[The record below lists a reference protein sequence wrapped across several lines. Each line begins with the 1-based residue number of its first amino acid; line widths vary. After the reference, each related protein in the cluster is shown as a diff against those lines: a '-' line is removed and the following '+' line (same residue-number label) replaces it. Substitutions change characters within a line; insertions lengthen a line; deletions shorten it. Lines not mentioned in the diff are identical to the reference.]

1 VFRPRIIPVLLLKE
15 NILVKSTRF
24 KKHRYIGDPI
34 NAVRIFNNHRADE
47 LIFLDISATRNR
59 RTISTAFVKKVG
71 EEADM
76 PFAVGGGI
84 DSIKSISEIIAAGA
98 EKIVIGSGAA
108 LNKGLVKA
116 AADTFGASAI
126 SVCMDVRKNFFGEE
140 RVWIKNGS
148 KSTGYVP
155 EVFAK
160 MMEESGAGEL
170 VVQSIPHDGMMQG
183 YNIDLLR
190 RVALST
196 TIPIVALGGAGN
208 FNHLREAYKE
218 GLVTAL
224 AAGSF
229 FLYRSSKKGVLLNYP
244 EDKNIF

>member
-1 VFRPRIIPVLLLKE
+1 VLLLKE